1 MMLRTIP
8 WISLCCLL
16 TVCAWGADAPAMT
29 PTERVE
35 KALHMQIDSLDKQE
49 HTLNE
54 WLKLFG
60 TITNEN
66 FILDSGLPK
75 SVGDTK
81 LTVKV
86 QKGSMVVDA
95 LAVTLS
101 LAGLRYAIMDGAVFI
116 STEGKLGDRLLSG
129 RGLST
134 PLLTAKARNPM
145 SVGEAVVRSQP
156 FDRYRDGFIGAPDM
170 IGSYPYR
177 LWEAPRYN
185 TKTGLIDYPGPPI
198 WFDDP
203 DVNHPRFRYTRTPMF
218 LKPEYLAWEQEKRE
232 LREEQDR
239 RARAQRQANAEAL
252 QALLSLLRENPNLK
266 AKDILD
272 KLGEK

>member
-1 MMLRTIP
+1 MP
-8 WISLCCLL
+8 WIGLCCLL
-16 TVCAWGADAPAMT
+16 AASAWAADAPALT

-35 KALHMQIDSLDKQE
+35 KALFVKIDSLDKQE

-60 TITNEN
+60 KITNEN
-66 FILDSGLPK
+66 FILDSALPK

-81 LTVKV
+81 LTVRV
-86 QKGSMVVDA
+86 QKGSTVLDA

-101 LAGLRYAIMDGAVFI
+101 LAGLRYSIMDGAVFI
-116 STEGKLGDRLLSG
+116 STEGKLGDRLLTGQSAT
-129 RGLST
+129 R
-134 PLLTAKARNPM
+134 PVQTAKARAPM

-170 IGSYPYR
+170 IASYPYR

-203 DVNHPRFRYTRTPMF
+203 DINNPRFRYTTVPMF

-232 LREEQDR
+232 LRQDQDR
-239 RARAQRQANAEAL
+239 RARNQRQANAKALEAL
-252 QALLSLLRENPNLK
+252 LQLMRENRC
-266 AKDILD
+266 
-272 KLGEK
+272 

>member
-1 MMLRTIP
+1 MFRTMP
-8 WISLCCLL
+8 WIGFCCLL
-16 TVCAWGADAPAMT
+16 SMGVLGADASGLT

-35 KALHMQIDSLDKQE
+35 KALTMEIDSLDQQE

-54 WLKLFG
+54 WLQLFG
-60 TITNEN
+60 KITNEN
-66 FILDSGLPK
+66 FILDADLPQ

-81 LTVKV
+81 LSVKV
-86 QKGSMVVDA
+86 QKGSTILDA
-95 LAVTLS
+95 LGVTLS
-101 LAGLRYAIMDGAVFI
+101 LAGLRYAILDGAIFV

-129 RGLST
+129 QGLSA
-134 PLLTAKARNPM
+134 PMLSSKAREPM

-156 FDRYRDGFIGAPDM
+156 FDRYQDGFIGEADM
-170 IGSYPYR
+170 MASYPYR

-185 TKTGLIDYPGPPI
+185 PKTGLTDYPGPPI

-203 DVNHPRFRYTRTPMF
+203 DINNPRFRYTAVPMF

-232 LREEQDR
+232 MREEQDR
-239 RARAQRQANAEAL
+239 RGRNERQANAKALEAL
-252 QALLSLLRENPNLK
+252 IQLMKENPDLK
-266 AKDILD
+266 AKDLLE